1 MVEEG
6 NSLDH
11 SDDLHRTEEECLR
24 EEVAILRRAAE
35 DMAQRRTQLHPAA
48 ELAIRSPVVD
58 EHSFSFVAKSLEE
71 SSLDGRNAIARA
83 LFDLDP
89 PRATSFFNRVLR
101 ETTAERRREIAA
113 ALDGSGL
120 AAEALDS
127 AEKVDDQPY
136 QAFALLLLLAK
147 AGDAKPLVSVIEK
160 HPRIDL
166 RLAVI
171 NMLEQSGAGE
181 VVPVFQELAANTALP
196 DEVQGAMLN
205 AIQRLGVPASSQRE

>member
-35 DMAQRRTQLHPAA
+35 EMAQRRTQLHQEA
-48 ELAIRSPVVD
+48 EVAVRSPVLD

-89 PRATSFFNRVLR
+89 PRATAFFNQVLR
-101 ETTAERRREIAA
+101 ETTADRRREIAA

-120 AAEALDS
+120 AAEALNVALKES
-127 AEKVDDQPY
+127 DQPY

-147 AGDAKPLVSVIEK
+147 AGDPKPLISVIEN
-160 HPRIDL
+160 HPRLDL

-171 NMLEQSGAGE
+171 NMLEQSGASE
-181 VVPVFQELAANTALP
+181 VVPVFEELTTKTALP
-196 DEVQGAMLN
+196 EEVQSAMRN
-205 AIQRLGVPASSQRE
+205 VIQRVASSQRE